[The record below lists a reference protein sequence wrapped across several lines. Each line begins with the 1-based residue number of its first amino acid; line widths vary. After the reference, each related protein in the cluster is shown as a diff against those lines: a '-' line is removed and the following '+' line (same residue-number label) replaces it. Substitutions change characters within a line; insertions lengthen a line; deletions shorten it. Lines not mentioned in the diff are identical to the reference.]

1 MFDLIA
7 QELED
12 YCEEHTS
19 EESELLYQLYR
30 ETNLKVIKPRMISGK
45 LQGAFL
51 TFIAKMIK
59 PENVLEI
66 GTFTGYSTICLAEG
80 LPQNGI
86 IDTIEVDI
94 ELEDIIRKYVSR
106 SGYENQINL
115 FLGNALELIPNLNK
129 SWDLVFV
136 DADKK
141 DYLAYYKLILS
152 QMKKGAIMLVD
163 NVLWSGKVLND
174 VPENDKDTKAIMA
187 FNDYVQQDIN
197 VKNMILPF
205 RDGMMLIE
213 KL

>member
-1 MFDLIA
+1 
-7 QELED
+7 
-12 YCEEHTS
+12 
-19 EESELLYQLYR
+19 
-30 ETNLKVIKPRMISGK
+30 MISGK

-80 LPQNGI
+80 LPQTGK
-86 IDTIEVDI
+86 IDTIEVDM
-94 ELEDIIRKYVSR
+94 ELEDIIRKYVSK

-115 FLGNALELIPNLNK
+115 LLGNALEIIPNLNK

-141 DYLAYYKLILS
+141 DYLAYYKLILP
-152 QMKKGAIMLVD
+152 QMKKGAVMLVD

-187 FNDYVQQDIN
+187 FNDYVQQDAN

>member
-19 EESELLYQLYR
+19 DERELLYQLYR

-80 LPQNGI
+80 LPQNGK
-86 IDTIEVDI
+86 IDTIEVDM
-94 ELEDIIRKYVSR
+94 ELEDIIRKYVSK

-115 FLGNALELIPNLNK
+115 LLGNALEIIPNLNK

-141 DYLAYYKLILS
+141 DYLAYYKLILP
-152 QMKKGAIMLVD
+152 QMKKGAVMLVD

-187 FNDYVQQDIN
+187 FNDYVQQDTN

>member
-19 EESELLYQLYR
+19 DERELLYQLYR

-80 LPQNGI
+80 LPQNGK

>member
-19 EESELLYQLYR
+19 DERELLYQLYR

-80 LPQNGI
+80 LPQTGK
-86 IDTIEVDI
+86 IDTIEVDM
-94 ELEDIIRKYVSR
+94 ELEDIIRKYVSK

-115 FLGNALELIPNLNK
+115 LLGNALEIIPNLNK

-141 DYLAYYKLILS
+141 DYLAYYKLILP
-152 QMKKGAIMLVD
+152 QMKKGAVMLVD

-187 FNDYVQQDIN
+187 FNDYVQQDAN

>member
-19 EESELLYQLYR
+19 DERELLYQLYR

-66 GTFTGYSTICLAEG
+66 GTFTGYSTICFAEG
-80 LPQNGI
+80 LPQNGK
-86 IDTIEVDI
+86 IDTIEVDM
-94 ELEDIIRKYVSR
+94 ELEDIIRKYVSK

-115 FLGNALELIPNLNK
+115 LLGNALELIPNLNK

-141 DYLAYYKLILS
+141 DYLAYYKLILP

-174 VPENDKDTKAIMA
+174 VPDNDKDTKAIMA